1 MRTGTVIRFKRYDAV
16 CVGSLHGVSYVCR
29 VIATT
34 EATWHRADVPLTMIE
49 CADAGLRP
57 DVRVRCW
64 PKAATGGVVIGR
76 LTGVTTARIIAAV
89 KREAG
94 MRAFEDG
101 WGLGDGRK
109 EKAGY

>member
-34 EATWHRADVPLTMIE
+34 EATWHRADVPLSMVE

-57 DVRVRCW
+57 DVRIRC
-64 PKAATGGVVIGR
+64 
-76 LTGVTTARIIAAV
+76 
-89 KREAG
+89 
-94 MRAFEDG
+94 
-101 WGLGDGRK
+101 
-109 EKAGY
+109 

>member
-1 MRTGTVIRFKRYDAV
+1 MRTGTVIRFKRYDVV

-64 PKAATGGVVIGR
+64 PKAATGGVAMGR
-76 LTGVTTARIIAAV
+76 LSSMTTARLIAAV

-94 MRAFEDG
+94 MQAFEDG
-101 WGLGDGRK
+101 WSLRDGRT
-109 EKAGY
+109 ER

>member
-1 MRTGTVIRFKRYDAV
+1 MHASTVIRFKRYDAV
-16 CVGSLHGVSYVCR
+16 CVGGLHGVSRVCR
-29 VIATT
+29 VIATI
-34 EATWHRADVPLTMIE
+34 EATWHRADVPLSMVE
-49 CADAGLRP
+49 CVVAGLRP

-64 PKAATGGVVIGR
+64 PKPTTGGVVIGR
-76 LTGVTTARIIAAV
+76 LPGMTTARLIAAV

-101 WGLGDGRK
+101 WSLGDGRK